1 MAQTI
6 HYPLHINVNGSYTP
20 QGKVLGGV
28 TVNTKGSGGNTLTIY
43 NGVDA
48 TAPVLAVLD
57 TTSALGTF
65 LYDLLAINGLF
76 VVLAGGDAADLTIAS
91 Y

>member
-6 HYPLHINVNGSYTP
+6 HYPLHINANGSYTP
-20 QGKVLGGV
+20 QGKILGSV
-28 TVNTKGSGGNTLTIY
+28 TVNTKGAGGNTLTVY

-48 TAPVLAVLD
+48 TGPVLAVID
-57 TTSALGTF
+57 TTGALGTF

-76 VVLAGGDAADLTIAS
+76 VVVVGGDAADLTVAS